1 MYIFNKYEMTIW
13 TIWLLVFGIKIID
26 ILFLQITGTCIQ
38 WLVSKIRCPSVTY
51 TSIVCFC
58 FLSLR
63 SRKMWSNIVT
73 MFCSFTAFSY
83 YILFCSWPQKGVRGN
98 RWNNCWRRPRAA
110 GVTRYV
116 TYLPISAWAV
126 VMWFTYLYPFK
137 DQVNYLYLCR
147 DQVNY
152 FPIDVQ
158 WRGKILST

>member
-1 MYIFNKYEMTIW
+1 MKWPSELYDCWSLALKSLTYCSFKS
-13 TIWLLVFGIKIID
+13 LVH
-26 ILFLQITGTCIQ
+26 
-38 WLVSKIRCPSVTY
+38 VSKIRCPSVTY
-51 TSIVCFC
+51 PSIVCFC

-116 TYLPISAWAV
+116 TYLPISVWAV
-126 VMWFTYLYPFK
+126 VMWFTYLYPFM
-137 DQVNYLYLCR
+137 DQVNYLYLGK
-147 DQVNY
+147 DKVNY

-158 WRGKILST
+158 WRGIILTTYIWARTR